1 MFTYEAIKLTRIK
14 IMEKSNIL
22 LSPGQRIRPNMNK
35 ETVIDLLSKIYGL
48 TAMDIKELN
57 AYDDKNYH
65 VHCKESHENPYISEI
80 SEHGYVLKIINSLDS
95 RNTHVIDAQTEMLIF
110 LNGHINCPIPVKNL
124 SGTYYT
130 MEKINDSE
138 ESHVIRLFIYQPGQL
153 LTSVSWNKEL
163 LYKIGYLAADLDVKL
178 SKFYH
183 PAFEHHRTI
192 WMLMSMS
199 KLHLFVFAVPDE
211 KRRELVCDV
220 IDTFEKKV
228 LKFVPILEQG
238 MIHGDLNEQN
248 ILVNKEGTDIMAI
261 IDFGDTQKTC
271 LIFELAIAICYV
283 LLERKDINL
292 GKHVIEGYQ
301 SVRKLTDLE
310 KKILKVSVCARIC
323 QSLVMGAYSH
333 LNDPK
338 NKYILTTQKNGWP
351 LLQELWPMSNDVIS
365 KIWDLSN

>member
-1 MFTYEAIKLTRIK
+1 
-14 IMEKSNIL
+14 MEKSNML
-22 LSPGQRIRPNMNK
+22 LSPGQRIRPNMNE
-35 ETVIDLLSKIYGL
+35 ETVIDLLFKIYGL
-48 TAMDIKELN
+48 TVTSIKELN

-65 VHCKESHENPYISEI
+65 VHCKELHENPYISEI

-110 LNGHINCPIPVKNL
+110 LNGQLNCPIPVKNL
-124 SGTYYT
+124 NGTYYT
-130 MEKINDSE
+130 LEKTNDSE
-138 ESHVIRLFIYQPGQL
+138 ESHAIRLFIYQPGQL
-153 LTSVSWNKEL
+153 LTHASWNKEL
-163 LYKIGYLAADLDVKL
+163 LYKVGHLAADLDLRL

-211 KRRELVCDV
+211 KRRQLASDV
-220 IDTFEKKV
+220 IDTFERNV

-248 ILVNKEGTDIMAI
+248 ILVNKEGTDIVAI
-261 IDFGDTQKTC
+261 IDFGDSQKTC
-271 LIFELAIAICYV
+271 LIFELAIAICYM
-283 LLERKDINL
+283 LLERKDITE

-301 SVRKLTDLE
+301 SVRKLTSLE
-310 KKILKVSVCARIC
+310 KKILKVCVCARIC

-338 NKYILTTQKNGWP
+338 NKYILTTQKNGWS
-351 LLQELWPMSNDVIS
+351 LLQELWPIS
-365 KIWDLSN
+365 DDEIFKIWDLSN